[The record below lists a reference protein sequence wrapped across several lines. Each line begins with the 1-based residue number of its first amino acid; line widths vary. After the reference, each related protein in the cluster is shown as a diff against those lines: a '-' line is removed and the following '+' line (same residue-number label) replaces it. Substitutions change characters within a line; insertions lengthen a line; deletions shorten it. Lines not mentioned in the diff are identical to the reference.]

1 MTMNKPSMKQ
11 AVVIAVA
18 GALALGA
25 TTPSWAAPVL
35 SSTTIVKQMAPS
47 SVSDVR
53 YRGRYYGNRGAGI
66 ALGVL
71 GVVGAVAGAAAYG
84 NGYYGDPGYYQQG
97 YYGSPD
103 DGYAYEPTYVGP
115 RQRYHRGSNCA
126 VEGAYHPDYSLC

>member
-1 MTMNKPSMKQ
+1 MTRQSMKQ

-18 GALALGA
+18 GALAFGA
-25 TTPSWAAPVL
+25 ATPSWAAPVL
-35 SSTTIVKQMAPS
+35 SSTAIVKQAAPS
-47 SVSDVR
+47 SVSDVG

-97 YYGSPD
+97 YYGSPY

-115 RQRYHRGSNCA
+115 TQRYYRGSTCA
-126 VEGAYHPDYSLC
+126 VEGAYRPDYSHC